1 MCTEKEC
8 SRKFLVKGKMQG
20 SYYSDRLC
28 LHIDMPWQQELH
40 DFPVLQ
46 VCCEAS
52 LSFCTLSRSHSHSG
66 TCLIRLAALLQRSLF
81 REISSEQQVNGRN
94 RTVKNQKDRRNTQEL
109 FNNIVN
115 RKEIQNTRKAEW
127 FAIVSLVFSRA
138 PVIQQCWNFVP
149 GSEFGLHT
157 ENQRIISKI
166 SIILEI
172 RRERTPADVFLARS
186 LVRLCARVCLFV
198 RHFSLARIPPFRFS
212 GLWSWLNTNQQTAAD
227 PDPLKC
233 TL

>member
-1 MCTEKEC
+1 LACEQLISTVIKACQMRVRTRERAFAHHSLTHLLVYTCGQLNRSTCQNLNTPKILKYGSIFFDINMCTEKEC
-8 SRKFLVKGKMQG
+8 SRKCLVKGKMQG

-115 RKEIQNTRKAEW
+115 RKEIQNTRKAE
-127 FAIVSLVFSRA
+127 
-138 PVIQQCWNFVP
+138 
-149 GSEFGLHT
+149 
-157 ENQRIISKI
+157 
-166 SIILEI
+166 
-172 RRERTPADVFLARS
+172 
-186 LVRLCARVCLFV
+186 
-198 RHFSLARIPPFRFS
+198 
-212 GLWSWLNTNQQTAAD
+212 
-227 PDPLKC
+227 
-233 TL
+233 